1 MKRNDTF
8 KWFVEHPDFL
18 SNSEISKIKEHLINE
33 REAKLVSGY
42 DQKDTVSEVRE
53 YRKALEYDYN
63 ENWLKDKIEFIVKV
77 ANQKTFNYDLN
88 SQLEP
93 IKVLKYKVD
102 DKYDWHPDFGR
113 GEESIRKLSIIV
125 QLSDSNEYEGGDL
138 EFGLTT
144 KENNTFLKGTRK
156 KGTII
161 IFNSMLIH
169 RIRPV
174 KLGVRYSLLTWAH
187 GNTFK

>member
-18 SNSEISKIKEHLINE
+18 SNFEISKIKEHLINE
-33 REAKLVSGY
+33 REAKLVSEY
-42 DQKDTVSEVRE
+42 DKKDTVSEVRE

-125 QLSDSNEYEGGDL
+125 QLSDSNEYEGGNL

-174 KLGVRYSLLTWAH
+174 KLGVRYSLLTWVH

>member
-1 MKRNDTF
+1 M
-8 KWFVEHPDFL
+8 
-18 SNSEISKIKEHLINE
+18 
-33 REAKLVSGY
+33 
-42 DQKDTVSEVRE
+42 
-53 YRKALEYDYN
+53 
-63 ENWLKDKIEFIVKV
+63 
-77 ANQKTFNYDLN
+77 
-88 SQLEP
+88 
-93 IKVLKYKVD
+93 
-102 DKYDWHPDFGR
+102 
-113 GEESIRKLSIIV
+113 
-125 QLSDSNEYEGGDL
+125 SDSNEYKGGDL

>member
-18 SNSEISKIKEHLINE
+18 RNSEISKIKEHLINE

-42 DQKDTVSEVRE
+42 DKKDTVSEVRE

-77 ANQKTFNYDLN
+77 ANQKIFNYDLN
-88 SQLEP
+88 YKLEP

-102 DKYDWHPDFGR
+102 DNYDWHPDFGR
-113 GEESIRKLSIIV
+113 GEESTRKLSIIV
-125 QLSDSNEYEGGDL
+125 QLSDSNEYEGGNL

-174 KLGVRYSLLTWAH
+174 KLGVRYSLLTWVH